1 MESIHSKSIFVTA
14 KLNTHQEGKKYIKN
28 QCFKE
33 KRYEERN
40 LERKRGLIINR

>member
-28 QCFKE
+28 HVDDERSYLTLSYE
-33 KRYEERN
+33 KGN
-40 LERKRGLIINR
+40 